1 MKNEQIFRYNGNQI
15 TFLNNDG
22 NTMMNATEMAKPFGK
37 KSKDFFKIEQ
47 SKDFCITLC
56 KSKSLIIKKGDNS
69 PLLNASDFSE
79 AFPELVL
86 CRKGSSKFGGGVWM
100 QEDLALEFARWL
112 SPNFHLW
119 CKECFKAM
127 KVRICTENQ
136 DVNEQEEDEK
146 NDAMVFQYYGNQV
159 TFLSE
164 NKGLMVNATEMAKPF
179 GKRTTNFLS
188 LQQTRELMLSLS
200 AVTGIPVTGLV
211 IVNQGGNNKMAQG
224 TWMHEDL
231 ALIFAQWLSPDFY
244 LWCNRR
250 IKEILFGEIHH
261 PTQEVPVDSDKL
273 HLAHALQ
280 LATDFINDNLPRMW
294 YPSGTNSIA
303 PMILTDLV
311 ERVREHV
318 YVEDLEV
325 AEYLCSQELLSKSSD
340 GFYYP
345 TQEALDSLLLDIRQ
359 VTIQRVDGKRLSFGL
374 PVFTEQGLQRLE
386 SVIVPLKQRQEILMN
401 TQLFRRK

>member
-127 KVRICTENQ
+127 KARICTENQ
-136 DVNEQEEDEK
+136 NVNEQKEDEK
-146 NDAMVFQYYGNQV
+146 NDAMVFQYCGNQV

-164 NKGLMVNATEMAKPF
+164 NKGLMVNVTEMAKPF
-179 GKRTTNFLS
+179 GKRANDFLS
-188 LQQTRELMLSLS
+188 LRQTQDLMLSLS
-200 AVTGIPVTGLV
+200 AKTGIPVLGLV
-211 IVNQGGNNKMAQG
+211 TVNQGGSNPG

-244 LWCNRR
+244 LWCNDR
-250 IKEILFGEIHH
+250 IKEILLGRAHH
-261 PTQEVPVDSDKL
+261 FTQEHPIDSEKL
-273 HLAHALQ
+273 QLAHALQ

-294 YPSGTNSIA
+294 YPSGNNSIA

-311 ERVREHV
+311 DRIRERV

-325 AEYLCSQELLSKSSD
+325 AEYLCSLELLNKSDD
-340 GFYYP
+340 GFFYP
-345 TQEALDSLLLDIRQ
+345 TQEALDNLLLDIRQ